1 MSLNFS
7 FLALTYSVGL
17 NRVLDPIE
25 LIELNELAGD
35 IPLLKDGDTPLV
47 SAGDTTRFEF
57 LIDLSNELLRHRF
70 LFKLFCDADSY

>member
-25 LIELNELAGD
+25 LIELNELAGEM
-35 IPLLKDGDTPLV
+35 PLLNDGETPLL
-47 SAGDTTRFEF
+47 SAGDTARFKF
-57 LIDLSNELLRHRF
+57 LVDLSNELLRHRF
-70 LFKLFCDADSY
+70 LFKLFCDVE